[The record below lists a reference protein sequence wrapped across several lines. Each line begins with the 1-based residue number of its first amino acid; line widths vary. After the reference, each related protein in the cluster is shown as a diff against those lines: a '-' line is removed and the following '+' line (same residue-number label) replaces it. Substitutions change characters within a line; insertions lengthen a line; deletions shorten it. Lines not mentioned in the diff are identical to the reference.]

1 MTPLPRTL
9 ERVRT
14 NLASP
19 ATELIG
25 REDELSV
32 LLDLIATAHLVT
44 LSGPGGAGKTRLA
57 LELARRAAEDFDA
70 VWWVA
75 LEPILDPNE
84 VMGEVSRAIGLPEV
98 AGVEAAERVLDHL
111 RARSV
116 LLVLDD
122 LEHVIDVAPL
132 IGQVA
137 RVGPEVRVLVTSM
150 LSLRVGGEHVLSLD
164 PLPVPTGSE
173 RDIDALR
180 SVPSVALLA
189 ERATTAGTGTG
200 IAWELT
206 EPECF
211 EIARLCRQL
220 DGVPLA
226 VELAASGLRALD
238 AGALSRRLDEGL
250 DALGG
255 GADVPARERGLHAV
269 MTWAVGRLSE
279 TERSLL
285 LGLAVLSAGFTTTL
299 AQVAFGDV
307 DDELQALLGAGLVRH
322 TEGGRF
328 EIPPPVRWFAAELID
343 AEADDAAHAAV
354 TDALVALAEPFEK
367 RWVACWGEGRRV
379 LDPEAGNIF
388 AELDWAQLM
397 DYGRHVRLA
406 AATGWWMSQSGAG
419 EFGRDH
425 LEIAL
430 ARSTDPVMRARCLQ
444 ALGALGLMDSDPTGA
459 LDAADAWH
467 DLDDVAGEFYSA
479 IDAAHLY
486 GHAREGEAQIEVV
499 DRCVELPA
507 RCNDPDAGWILTV
520 VEAEAVA
527 LLGHPEETLD
537 PLLSLFADAPEG
549 SWRQFW
555 LADQLAALELALHRP
570 GDALAHGGIAAGLA
584 AALATPVDELGQAT
598 TIAAA
603 LLQLGRVADAATA
616 WAVCELG
623 FDELSWSPDG
633 EMRDLYEAVRASV
646 DDDVLATARREAA
659 QMGMERGLAWVGQ
672 VARGED

>member
-14 NLASP
+14 NLPSP

-25 REDELSV
+25 RDDELSV

-44 LSGPGGAGKTRLA
+44 LSGPGGVGKTRLA

-84 VMGEVSRAIGLPEV
+84 VMGAVARGMGLPEV
-98 AGVEAAERVLDHL
+98 AGVEAADRVLDHL

-116 LLVLDD
+116 LLVLDA

-132 IGQVA
+132 IGKVA
-137 RVGPEVRVLVTSM
+137 RAGPEVRVLVTSV
-150 LSLRVGGEHVLSLD
+150 LSLRVGGEHMLSLD

-173 RDIDALR
+173 GDIEALR

-189 ERATTAGTGTG
+189 GRATTDGPGTG
-200 IAWELT
+200 IDWELT
-206 EPECF
+206 EPVRF
-211 EIARLCRQL
+211 DIARLCRQL

-226 VELAASGLRALD
+226 LELAASGLRALD
-238 AGALSRRLDEGL
+238 AGALSRQLDEGL

-255 GADVPARERGLHAV
+255 GTDVPARERGLRAIL
-269 MTWAVGRLSE
+269 TWAVGRLSE
-279 TERSLL
+279 SERSLL
-285 LGLAVLSAGFTTTL
+285 LGLAVWSAGFTTTL
-299 AQVAFGDV
+299 ARAAFGDV
-307 DDELQALLGAGLVRH
+307 DDELEALVAAGLVRH
-322 TEGGRF
+322 TEGGRL
-328 EIPPPVRWFAAELID
+328 EVPPPVRRFAAELTD

-354 TDALVALAEPFEK
+354 TDALIALAEPFEK
-367 RWVACWGEGRRV
+367 RWLACWGEGRRV
-379 LDPEAGNIF
+379 LDPEAGNVF
-388 AELDWAQLM
+388 AELDWAELM

-430 ARSTDPVMRARCLQ
+430 ARSTNPVMRARCLQ
-444 ALGALGLMDSDPTGA
+444 ALGALGLKDSDPTGA

-479 IDAAHLY
+479 SYAAHLY
-486 GHAREGEAQIEVV
+486 GRAREGEAMIEVV
-499 DRCVELPA
+499 DRCVELPGVD
-507 RCNDPDAGWILTV
+507 DPDAGWILTV
-520 VEAEAVA
+520 IEAEVVA
-527 LLGHPEETLD
+527 LLGHPEEALE
-537 PLLSLFADAPEG
+537 PLLALFADAPEG
-549 SWRQFW
+549 STRQFW
-555 LADQLAALELALHRP
+555 LAERLAGLELALHRP

-584 AALATPVDELGQAT
+584 NTLAAPVDELGQAV

-603 LLQLGRVADAATA
+603 LLQLGRAAEAATA

-623 FDELSWSPDG
+623 FDEVSWSPDG
-633 EMRDLYEAVRASV
+633 EVGDLYTAVRASV
-646 DDDVLATARREAA
+646 GDDALATARKEAA

-672 VARGED
+672 TARGED

>member
-44 LSGPGGAGKTRLA
+44 LSGPGGVGKTRLA
-57 LELARRAAEDFDA
+57 LELARRAAGDFDA

-84 VMGEVSRAIGLPEV
+84 VMGAVARAIGLPEV
-98 AGVEAAERVLDHL
+98 AGVEAAERVQDHL

-116 LLVLDD
+116 LLVLDP

-137 RVGPEVRVLVTSM
+137 RAGPEVRVLVTSM
-150 LSLRVGGEHVLSLD
+150 LPLRVGGEHVLSLD

-180 SVPSVALLA
+180 SVPSLALLA

-206 EPECF
+206 EPERF

-238 AGALSRRLDEGL
+238 ADALSRQLDEGL

-255 GADVPARERGLHAV
+255 GADVPARERGLRAV

-279 TERSLL
+279 SERSLL
-285 LGLAVLSAGFTTTL
+285 LGLAVWSAGFTTTL

-307 DDELQALLGAGLVRH
+307 DDELEALLESGLVRR
-322 TEGGRF
+322 TEGGRL
-328 EIPPPVRWFAAELID
+328 EVPPPVRRFTAELTD

-367 RWVACWGEGRRV
+367 RWPACWGEGRRV
-379 LDPEAGNIF
+379 LHPEAGNIF

-406 AATGWWMSQSGAG
+406 AATGWWMSQSGAA

-430 ARSTDPVMRARCLQ
+430 ARSTDPVMHARCLQ
-444 ALGALGLMDSDPTGA
+444 ALGALGLKDSDPTGA

-479 IDAAHLY
+479 IYAAHLY

-507 RCNDPDAGWILTV
+507 VNDPDAGWILTV

-527 LLGHPEETLD
+527 LLGHPEEMLE
-537 PLLSLFADAPEG
+537 PLLALFADAPEG
-549 SWRQFW
+549 STRQFW
-555 LADQLAALELALHRP
+555 LADQLAGLELALHRP
-570 GDALAHGGIAAGLA
+570 GDALAHGGIAAALA
-584 AALATPVDELGQAT
+584 AALGAPVDELGQAV

-603 LLQLGRVADAATA
+603 LLQLGRTVEAATT

-633 EMRDLYEAVRASV
+633 EVGDLYGAVRASV
-646 DDDVLATARREAA
+646 DDDALAAARKEAA
-659 QMGMERGLAWVGQ
+659 QMGMERGLVWVGQ
-672 VARGED
+672 TARGED

>member
-9 ERVRT
+9 ERIRT

-44 LSGPGGAGKTRLA
+44 LSGPGGVGKTRLA

-84 VMGEVSRAIGLPEV
+84 VMGAVARAIGLPEV

-137 RVGPEVRVLVTSM
+137 RAGPEVRVLVTSM
-150 LSLRVGGEHVLSLD
+150 LPLRVGGEHVLSLD

-189 ERATTAGTGTG
+189 ERATTAATGTG

-206 EPECF
+206 EPERF
-211 EIARLCRQL
+211 DDRAAVPAARRH
-220 DGVPLA
+220 A
-226 VELAASGLRALD
+226 
-238 AGALSRRLDEGL
+238 AGAGAGRVGPARARRGR
-250 DALGG
+250 AAPPAGRG
-255 GADVPARERGLHAV
+255 PRCARRWRPDVPARERGLRAV
-269 MTWAVGRLSE
+269 MDVGGGPDC
-279 TERSLL
+279 RSPSDHCCW
-285 LGLAVLSAGFTTTL
+285 GWRCGRRASPRRWRRRRSATSTTSSRRCWGPGWSGT
-299 AQVAFGDV
+299 A
-307 DDELQALLGAGLVRH
+307 
-322 TEGGRF
+322 EGGRL
-328 EIPPPVRWFAAELID
+328 EVPPPVRWFAAELTD
-343 AEADDAAHAAV
+343 AEADDAAHAAI
-354 TDALVALAEPFEK
+354 TDALIALAEPFEK
-367 RWVACWGEGRRV
+367 RWPACWGEGRRV
-379 LDPEAGNIF
+379 LHPEAGNIF

-430 ARSTDPVMRARCLQ
+430 ARSNRP
-444 ALGALGLMDSDPTGA
+444 
-459 LDAADAWH
+459 
-467 DLDDVAGEFYSA
+467 
-479 IDAAHLY
+479 
-486 GHAREGEAQIEVV
+486 GHARTV
-499 DRCVELPA
+499 PA
-507 RCNDPDAGWILTV
+507 GARAPSASRIQTRR
-520 VEAEAVA
+520 A
-527 LLGHPEETLD
+527 LWTPPT
-537 PLLSLFADAPEG
+537 
-549 SWRQFW
+549 
-555 LADQLAALELALHRP
+555 P
-570 GDALAHGGIAAGLA
+570 GM
-584 AALATPVDELGQAT
+584 TST
-598 TIAAA
+598 T
-603 LLQLGRVADAATA
+603 
-616 WAVCELG
+616 
-623 FDELSWSPDG
+623 
-633 EMRDLYEAVRASV
+633 
-646 DDDVLATARREAA
+646 
-659 QMGMERGLAWVGQ
+659 
-672 VARGED
+672 